1 VPNEPRKD
9 TVPDY
14 FPDELP
20 LYQVGQVVLHRRY
33 GYRGVVVDFDMAC
46 RAPEDWYARNNTQ
59 PERAQ
64 PWYHVLVDGSDAAT
78 YAAQSSLVHDP
89 MHARWTPVAD
99 AILHRVPRRALPAQ
113 PRPLAGVVIRTR

>member
-1 VPNEPRKD
+1 VPNEPRRD
-9 TVPDY
+9 AVPDY

-20 LYQVGQVVLHRRY
+20 LYQVGQLVLHRRY

-46 RAPEDWYARNNTQ
+46 QAPEDWYARNNTQ

-78 YAAQSSLVHDP
+78 YAAQTSLVHDP
-89 MHARWTPVAD
+89 M
-99 AILHRVPRRALPAQ
+99 
-113 PRPLAGVVIRTR
+113 PRPIEHAWVLRFFTEFHAGRYLRNEDPWLGW